1 MHISLVTGGSGSENI
16 QIGLFLLNPNIELN
30 LIINGYDDGKSTGIL
45 RNLFPGSLGI
55 SDFRKNQLLEYK
67 LRNGESEIYTLLNHR
82 FTVDNPYI
90 YLFNKISN
98 NTHIQ
103 HNLKSFLIEQ
113 TNYFFSLDVSKDII
127 YEDFSFMNI
136 VYCALLH
143 KNDYNMEIV
152 CKIIKKELQLKNNI
166 FLNSNENLILKGITL
181 NNNILIDEASIVD
194 FNDNCDKIVDIFFD
208 KEIIPIL
215 NKNTEETLLKSD
227 IILFSCGTQFSS
239 LIPTYKTKQFK
250 EAILKSKASK
260 FLVLNCDYD
269 KDIINYTGNDLLDK
283 INEYLHLSEISII
296 ISDYMNTSL
305 FPTSKEYN
313 YINIPNLIS
322 KKKHDGL
329 VLWRYIFK
337 HYFHYY
343 LNLNYIF
350 DYDYT
355 LFDSS
360 QIEISMENIKLLEN
374 IKNNKIICTNNCNS
388 NLLPI
393 KDIIIYSNMCNILNS
408 YNVQTEIV
416 NDEYVL
422 SETDIHDI
430 LFKLKNIS
438 TIDYEKVN
446 IKNRNNISIS
456 IKPILNRDK
465 FISLIDL
472 SYSHYEIIKTGKT
485 TLEIIKKGLSKR
497 NIFIENNYIQDS
509 SYTYITDKNDIN
521 YHKTNDNIKFLEV
534 NDINMTNLFLKTI
547 ISNEKYDICI
557 IVGGINKRMDIDFP
571 KCLIEIN
578 NVIILQTIIETVIP
592 YANNIYIC
600 GNNYY
605 KNKFMEF
612 QHKCSHKYDN
622 IHFLFFNSID
632 NTQSY
637 PKGNGET
644 ILQLLNTVGLT
655 NRFFVLWGDIIISN
669 NKILEEMYNF
679 SGDVD
684 FLIPVMNEKDPYA
697 YLILDHNNNVS
708 KIEYRKNMQITKG
721 YHDQC
726 IFLCDK
732 NKLKFV
738 MDKFIKNKYDEFNF
752 LDIIPYLE
760 RVSYYETIYCVKS
773 FNTKNEIFA
782 L

>member
-82 FTVDNPYI
+82 FTIDNPYI

-103 HNLKSFLIEQ
+103 HHLKSFLIDQ
-113 TNYFFSLDVSKDII
+113 TNYFFSLDVSNDIN

-166 FLNSNENLILKGITL
+166 FLNSNENLILKGITQ
-181 NNNILIDEASIVD
+181 NNKILIDEASIVD
-194 FNDNCDKIVDIFFD
+194 FNDDYDKIIDIFFD
-208 KEIIPIL
+208 KHVIPIL
-215 NKNTEETLLKSD
+215 NKNTEEILLKSD

-239 LIPTYKTKQFK
+239 LIPTYKTNHFK
-250 EAILKSKASK
+250 EVIHKSKASK

-296 ISDYMNTSL
+296 ISDYMDTSL

-313 YINIPNLIS
+313 YINIPNLIF

-329 VLWRYIFK
+329 LLWKYIFK

-360 QIEISMENIKLLEN
+360 QIEISIENIKLLEK

-393 KDIIIYSNMCNILNS
+393 KDIIIYSNICNILNS
-408 YNVQTEIV
+408 YNVTEIV
-416 NDEYVL
+416 NYEYVL
-422 SETDIHDI
+422 SETDINDI
-430 LFKLKNIS
+430 LFKIENIP
-438 TIDYEKVN
+438 IDYEIFN
-446 IKNRNNISIS
+446 IQNRNNISIS
-456 IKPILNRDK
+456 IKPILNRDN
-465 FISLIDL
+465 FISLIDF
-472 SYSHYEIIKTGKT
+472 SYSDYQIIKTGKT

-497 NIFIENNYIQDS
+497 NIFIKNNYIQDS

-521 YHKTNDNIKFLEV
+521 YHKTNDNIKYLEV
-534 NDINMTNLFLKTI
+534 NDINTTNLFLKTI

-578 NVIILQTIIETVIP
+578 NVIILQRIIEMVIP

-605 KNKFMEF
+605 KNKFIEF
-612 QHKCSHKYDN
+612 QGKCHKYDN

-644 ILQLLNTVGLT
+644 ILQLLNTIIGLT
-655 NRFFVLWGDIIISN
+655 NKFFVLWGDIIISN

-679 SGDVD
+679 SSDVD
-684 FLIPVMNEKDPYA
+684 FLIPVINEKDPYA
-697 YLILDHNNNVS
+697 YLLLDNNNNVS
-708 KIEYRKNMQITKG
+708 KIEYRKNIQITKG

-732 NKLKFV
+732 NKLKSV
-738 MDKFIKNKYDEFNF
+738 MNTFIKNKYDEFNF